1 MYKDFEIKLN
11 AILDKHKGVQ
21 KVKLGLVDDLVNATK
36 NADKV
41 ADELNKLGNVTQEL
55 FFDVRELANKFNSTN
70 KKYNASIKK
79 GKEEFKKFN
88 EIIKRVEKA
97 AKDLGV
103 PLNNIPEFRKAN
115 TTSAELRSAANDIQK
130 YGEIKI

>member
-1 MYKDFEIKLN
+1 YKELQAEGKIKKIN
-11 AILDKHKGVQ
+11 
-21 KVKLGLVDDLVNATK
+21 LGLVDDLENAQK
-36 NADKV
+36 NADKIT
-41 ADELNKLGNVTQEL
+41 DEINKLANVTQEL
-55 FFDVRELANKFNSTN
+55 FLDVRELANKFNSTN

-88 EIIKRVEKA
+88 EVIKRVEKA

-115 TTSAELRSAANDIQK
+115 TSNAELRSAANDTQK